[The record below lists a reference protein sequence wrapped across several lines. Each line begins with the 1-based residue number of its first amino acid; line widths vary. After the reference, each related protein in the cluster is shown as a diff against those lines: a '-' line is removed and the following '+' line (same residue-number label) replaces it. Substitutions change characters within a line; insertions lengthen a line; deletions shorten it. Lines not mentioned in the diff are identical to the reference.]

1 MNKKTA
7 NEQEI
12 KKFSDMASEWW
23 DPNGK
28 FSPLHKFNPIRQ
40 EYLISKIA
48 SHFSLDLDQ
57 NFSFSSLSLLDV
69 GCGGG
74 LLCEPFARLGT
85 KVTGIDASKNNI
97 EVAKIHAQ
105 KTNLQIQY
113 LNKMPEEI
121 INKKFDIILCME
133 VIEHVDN
140 VELFIE
146 SCFKLLSKN
155 GIIFFSTINR
165 NPKSYLF
172 AILGAEYILR
182 WLPIGTHDWKKFV
195 KPQEIIN
202 YVSPHKLIHK
212 ETKGVTFNPFLNK
225 WNLSKDTSVNYMSY
239 FTKS

>member
-40 EYLISKIA
+40 EYLINKIA

-57 NFSFSSLSLLDV
+57 NFSFSKLSLLDV

-113 LNKMPEEI
+113 LNKMPEEM

-140 VELFIE
+140 LELFIE

>member
-1 MNKKTA
+1 
-7 NEQEI
+7 
-12 KKFSDMASEWW
+12 
-23 DPNGK
+23 
-28 FSPLHKFNPIRQ
+28 
-40 EYLISKIA
+40 
-48 SHFSLDLDQ
+48 
-57 NFSFSSLSLLDV
+57 
-69 GCGGG
+69 
-74 LLCEPFARLGT
+74 
-85 KVTGIDASKNNI
+85 
-97 EVAKIHAQ
+97 
-105 KTNLQIQY
+105 
-113 LNKMPEEI
+113 
-121 INKKFDIILCME
+121 LCME

-140 VELFIE
+140 LEFFIE

-172 AILGAEYILR
+172 AILGAEYVLR

>member
-1 MNKKTA
+1 MAKLKKHQLWWETNLGTNLRGVVIPGPA
-7 NEQEI
+7 
-12 KKFSDMASEWW
+12 EWSTW
-23 DPNGK
+23 MGNHTQKD
-28 FSPLHKFNPIRQ
+28 RQ
-40 EYLISKIA
+40 LMRQRI
-48 SHFSLDLDQ
+48 DG
-57 NFSFSSLSLLDV
+57 SFQTLLDV

-97 EVAKIHAQ
+97 EVARIHAQ

-113 LNKMPEEI
+113 LNKMPEEMI
-121 INKKFDIILCME
+121 HKKFDIILCME

-140 VELFIE
+140 VEFFIE
-146 SCFKLLSKN
+146 RCFKLLSKN

-182 WLPIGTHDWKKFV
+182 WLPIGTHDWKKFI

-202 YVSPHKLIHK
+202 YVSPHQLIHK

-239 FTKS
+239 FAKS